1 MTTAAAM
8 LAGLP
13 MMFGHGTGSELRRPL
28 GYSMVGG
35 LALSQILTLYTTPV
49 VYLYL
54 ARLQAWMQGKKVVRP
69 APAEELPV
77 VAAE

>member
-1 MTTAAAM
+1 
-8 LAGLP
+8 
-13 MMFGHGTGSELRRPL
+13 
-28 GYSMVGG
+28 VGG

-54 ARLQAWMQGKKVVRP
+54 ARLQAWVQGKKVQHVP
-69 APAEELPV
+69 QAAEIHT